1 MKPFFTFFSLFFVV
15 CIMAQDRNQDPV
27 VLRGSAVPC
36 MVGIAPN
43 NIVAFRFNG
52 SWQQIPMQVDEIVVK
67 DIKTPYGPNDCVDR
81 SAENVAWTAE
91 FYADDK
97 TYTGSDNDLSFDSN
111 DELVFM
117 AKDAGQKSNINTCPN
132 GVISSSQ
139 CEITVRDPLNNT
151 IWGYVYLF
159 QQNGTLQQSAGKSY
173 VSYDYSYKDN
183 YKTDYKIC
191 VFSGTN
197 NNPENSLVSTS
208 EYEVG
213 FSQRWVEDVLKI
225 KAGGANQKDILD
237 RHQIFINESACNR
250 NEQVFSD
257 GKGPI
262 VTNKVGPVRAIRSV
276 MGAASGTFTEEVI
289 RFTQYRAD
297 YTIYYRLHTANG
309 YNDVFDFSSD
319 ATGMTYYNNRNTQ
332 GVTINGSQDNIDISQ
347 ASDWELITGA
357 QGSLVTSFS
366 YKTDIRLG
374 TEQQYQSGSVQ
385 GNVRAYYSDAG
396 TAARYTCTGD
406 GRQYGSTGFALE
418 TDQCTDPRADFDDY
432 PECQPQFVKFFTEQ
446 RIHYYLAPNIN
457 TTQAAKYGMFSQN
470 PLTGSALAMG
480 GCSGGG
486 GQPTCTDGIQNGTE
500 TGVDCGGSC
509 PACPTE
515 PTCNDGIQNGT
526 ETGIDCGGFCP
537 ACPTEPTCND
547 GIQNGTETGIDCGGS
562 CPACA
567 ESCEVPTGLFVNN
580 NTGTEATLNWL
591 PVAGAVS
598 YSVQHRKVG
607 ARNWKIQ
614 TTTETSFV
622 VTGLRKNKMYEWR
635 VQSNCGDRTS
645 EWSATQTFTA
655 GSATAPSCTDG
666 VQNGSETGIDCGGSC
681 PACEPSACEAPTD
694 LTTSN
699 ITTNRAT
706 LSWSAVNDA
715 FNYTLQVR
723 VVGGATWTT
732 KNVATTTSIARPL
745 TPNTTYEWRVS
756 ANCNEGTSEW
766 SEIVTFSTLSGNSL
780 ANSNTNNT
788 SLEVIMYPV
797 PVTDNLTIQANQP
810 IQKISVL
817 DVTGRVLHVI
827 TLDETS
833 FSSVLTTAPLASG
846 SYFISVQTETG
857 VATNYFL
864 KQ

>member
-1 MKPFFTFFSLFFVV
+1 MKPFFTILFLFFAVFA
-15 CIMAQDRNQDPV
+15 MAQDRNQDPV
-27 VLRGSAVPC
+27 VLRGNVVPC

-81 SAENVAWTAE
+81 SSENVAWTAE
-91 FYADDK
+91 FYADDN

-117 AKDAGQKSNINTCPN
+117 AKDAGQKSNTNACPN
-132 GVISSSQ
+132 GVISSSK

-173 VSYDYSYKDN
+173 VSYNYSYKDN
-183 YKTDYKIC
+183 YKNTYKVC

-213 FSQRWVEDVLKI
+213 FSQRWVEDVLRI

-262 VTNKVGPVRAIRSV
+262 ITNKVGPVRAIRSV

-319 ATGMTYYNNRNTQ
+319 AIGMTYYNNRNTQ
-332 GVTINGSQDNIDISQ
+332 GVTINGNQDNIDISQ
-347 ASDWELITGA
+347 VNNWELITGA

-446 RIHYYLAPNIN
+446 RIHYYLAPNLN
-457 TTQAAKYGMFSQN
+457 TTQASKYGMFGQN

-486 GQPTCTDGIQNGTE
+486 SQPTCTDGIQNGTE

-509 PACPTE
+509 PACPTQ
-515 PTCNDGIQNGT
+515 PTCTDGIQNGT
-526 ETGIDCGGFCP
+526 ETGV
-537 ACPTEPTCND
+537 
-547 GIQNGTETGIDCGGS
+547 DCGGS

-580 NTGTEATLNWL
+580 NTGTEATFNWS
-591 PVAGAVS
+591 PVVGAVS
-598 YSVQHRKVG
+598 YSVQYRKVG
-607 ARNWKIQ
+607 ARNWKVQ

-655 GSATAPSCTDG
+655 GSQTAPSCTDG
-666 VQNGSETGIDCGGSC
+666 IQNGSETGIDCGGSC
-681 PACEPSACEAPTD
+681 PACEASACETPTG
-694 LTTSN
+694 LVTNN
-699 ITTNRAT
+699 IETNRAT
-706 LSWSAVNDA
+706 LSWNAVSGA

-723 VVGGATWTT
+723 VRGAATWTT
-732 KNVATTTSIARPL
+732 KNVTTTTSIARPL
-745 TPNTTYEWRVS
+745 MPNTTYEWRVS

-766 SEIVTFSTLSGNSL
+766 SDIVMFRTPATINNL
-780 ANSNTNNT
+780 ANRSTNNNIG
-788 SLEVIMYPV
+788 LEVIIYPI
-797 PVTDNLTIQANQP
+797 PVTDELTIQASQP
-810 IQKISVL
+810 IQKISL
-817 DVTGRVLHVI
+817 FDVTGRILHVI

-833 FSSVLTTAPLASG
+833 FSSVITTAQLASG

-857 VATNYFL
+857 VATNYFS
-864 KQ
+864 KE